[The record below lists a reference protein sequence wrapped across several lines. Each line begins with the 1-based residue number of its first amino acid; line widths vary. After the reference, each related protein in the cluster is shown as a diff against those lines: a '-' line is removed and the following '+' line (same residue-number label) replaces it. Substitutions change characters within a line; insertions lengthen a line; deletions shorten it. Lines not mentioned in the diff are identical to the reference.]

1 MKAEEENGE
10 QAKETSGHVV
20 FNDGAREPRAD
31 YDRELRQWIP
41 SVTMLLVS
49 LISYIDRNTLAL
61 LAPTI
66 LAETGLNAE
75 QYGWIISAFSIAY
88 MVSNPVWGKLLDRFG
103 LPLGMTVSV
112 SFWTLAS
119 MAHAFAQ
126 GFWSFA
132 LARLALG
139 FGEGA
144 TFPGGLRAAV
154 QSLPAHLCNRGVA
167 ISFSGGSL
175 GAVIT
180 PLIVTPVAK
189 AWGWRGAFWFTGL
202 VGIVWL
208 IIWFFV
214 SRRPDMRSAA
224 TQVTSTSAI
233 RWRDRRVWAFM
244 AAYALGGFPLAF
256 VLYQSSL
263 YLNRALGMSQ
273 LEVGMVLWIPPLG
286 WEVGYFVWGWLTDT
300 ALSRTSSPLRAYR
313 WLMGVAMVLSL
324 PLAAVPRWGRPS
336 LELILF
342 ELFFAMFIAAG
353 FVIGPISYAT
363 RVFSR
368 RNAGLIAGLGAGSW
382 GALVALVMPRIGR
395 LFDSKDYATA
405 FWLTALCPVLG
416 YAVWYVLNLEV
427 KFDEYETDIGN
438 TLR

>member
-1 MKAEEENGE
+1 
-10 QAKETSGHVV
+10 
-20 FNDGAREPRAD
+20 
-31 YDRELRQWIP
+31 
-41 SVTMLLVS
+41 MLLVS

-180 PLIVTPVAK
+180 PLIITPVAK

-202 VGIVWL
+202 VGVIWL

-214 SRRPDMRSAA
+214 SRRPDMQSAA
-224 TQVTSTSAI
+224 TQVTTTSAI

-244 AAYALGGFPLAF
+244 AAYSLGGFPLAF
-256 VLYQSSL
+256 VLYQSAL
-263 YLNRALGMSQ
+263 YLNKALGMSQ
-273 LEVGMVLWIPPLG
+273 LEIGRVLWVPPLG

-300 ALSRTSSPLRAYR
+300 ALSRTSSPLSAYR
-313 WLMGVAMVLSL
+313 WLMGIAMILSL
-324 PLAAVPRWGRPS
+324 PLAFVPHWGRPS

-382 GALVALVMPRIGR
+382 GAFVALAMPRIGR
-395 LFDSKDYATA
+395 LFDGKDYATA

-427 KFDEYETDIGN
+427 KFDEYETEIGN